1 MSSFLDAQCWEID
14 STTMQLT
21 NKLGFSIKSAGTTVR
36 SFSIPDASG
45 EGSIERTDNFLTV
58 ANFDPI
64 TGDVITDATAENWQD
79 RIRQVVFLA
88 EDIPNSDSQM
98 WTRGTADADGCFTM
112 KNQEEFL
119 TAVATASGSSF
130 RVQGMYIRSY
140 TIN

>member
-1 MSSFLDAQCWEID
+1 MSSFLDAQCWQID

-130 RVQGMYIRSY
+130 RVQGIYIRS
-140 TIN
+140 

>member
-21 NKLGFSIKSAGTTVR
+21 NKLGFSIESAGSTVR

-58 ANFDPI
+58 ANFDANGDII
-64 TGDVITDATAENWQD
+64 TNAADPDWQD

-88 EDIPNSDSQM
+88 ENIPDSDSQM
-98 WTRGTADADGCFTM
+98 WTRGIADVDGCFTIE
-112 KNQEEFL
+112 NQGELL
-119 TAVATASGSSF
+119 TASSSSF
-130 RVQGMYIRSY
+130 NVQGMY
-140 TIN
+140 

>member
-1 MSSFLDAQCWEID
+1 MISNFKIEKARS
-14 STTMQLT
+14 
-21 NKLGFSIKSAGTTVR
+21 TVR

-58 ANFDPI
+58 ANFDANGDII
-64 TGDVITDATAENWQD
+64 TNAADPDWQD

-88 EDIPNSDSQM
+88 ENIPDSDSQM

-112 KNQEEFL
+112 KNQGEFL

>member
-1 MSSFLDAQCWEID
+1 MSSFLDAQCWKID

-119 TAVATASGSSF
+119 TAVSTASGSSF

>member
-1 MSSFLDAQCWEID
+1 MSSFLDAQCWKID

-88 EDIPNSDSQM
+88 ENIPNSDSQM
-98 WTRGTADADGCFTM
+98 WTRGTADVDGCFTIE
-112 KNQEEFL
+112 NQGERL
-119 TAVATASGSSF
+119 TASGSSF
-130 RVQGMYIRSY
+130 NVQGMY
-140 TIN
+140 

>member
-130 RVQGMYIRSY
+130 RVQGMYISSY

>member
-112 KNQEEFL
+112 KNQGEFL

>member
-1 MSSFLDAQCWEID
+1 MSSFLDAQCWKID

-58 ANFDPI
+58 ANFNAN
-64 TGDVITDATAENWQD
+64 GDVITGPPYPDDWQS

-88 EDIPNSDSQM
+88 ENIPNSDSQM
-98 WTRGTADADGCFTM
+98 WTRGTADADGCFTV
-112 KNQEEFL
+112 KNQGEFL

>member
-1 MSSFLDAQCWEID
+1 MSYFLDAQCWKID

-58 ANFDPI
+58 ANFDANGDII
-64 TGDVITDATAENWQD
+64 TNAADPDWQD

-88 EDIPNSDSQM
+88 ENIPDSDSQM

>member
-21 NKLGFSIKSAGTTVR
+21 NKLGFGIKSAGTTVR

-58 ANFDPI
+58 ANFDANGDII
-64 TGDVITDATAENWQD
+64 TNAADPDWQD

-88 EDIPNSDSQM
+88 ENIPDSDSQM
-98 WTRGTADADGCFTM
+98 WTRGIADVDGCFTIE
-112 KNQEEFL
+112 NQGELL
-119 TAVATASGSSF
+119 TASSSSF
-130 RVQGMYIRSY
+130 NVQGMY
-140 TIN
+140 

>member
-1 MSSFLDAQCWEID
+1 MSSFLDAQCWKID

-21 NKLGFSIKSAGTTVR
+21 NKLGFSIKSSGTTVR

>member
-1 MSSFLDAQCWEID
+1 MSSFLDAQCWKID

-58 ANFDPI
+58 ANFDANGDII
-64 TGDVITDATAENWQD
+64 TNAADPDWQD

-88 EDIPNSDSQM
+88 ENIPDSDSQM

-112 KNQEEFL
+112 KNQGEFL

>member
-21 NKLGFSIKSAGTTVR
+21 NKLGFSIESAGATVR

-45 EGSIERTDNFLTV
+45 EGSIERTDNFLAV
-58 ANFDPI
+58 ANFNAN
-64 TGDVITDATAENWQD
+64 GEVITNAADGDWQD